1 MSTGS
6 VSSHS
11 HSEFD
16 YSVEEEEAEQPRQTR
31 SRSAASVSAGT
42 RRARPVAVS
51 TSSVAS
57 ASSTGSQ
64 REKLPANVE
73 KQLLADIQLAGGIK
87 DFDYTENQ
95 GLAKLLDNPERVNLY
110 GNRGDP
116 IRRRISHR
124 VQHLKRRTVPQW
136 NRILDRVFNGDPP
149 KIGVPHQASQQ
160 APPPPPPPPRSISAT
175 SKSVSRPPPTPPSR
189 SKRDPRN
196 VPREIN
202 TSSTPPIVSPLGKSV
217 AKMAPTKYRTYLY
230 LVCLAPS

>member
-16 YSVEEEEAEQPRQTR
+16 CSVEEEEEEQPRQTR

-64 REKLPANVE
+64 REKLPENAE
-73 KQLLADIQLAGGIK
+73 KQLLANIQLAGGIK
-87 DFDYTENQ
+87 DFDCTKNQ

-116 IRRRISHR
+116 I
-124 VQHLKRRTVPQW
+124 
-136 NRILDRVFNGDPP
+136 
-149 KIGVPHQASQQ
+149 
-160 APPPPPPPPRSISAT
+160 
-175 SKSVSRPPPTPPSR
+175 
-189 SKRDPRN
+189 
-196 VPREIN
+196 
-202 TSSTPPIVSPLGKSV
+202 
-217 AKMAPTKYRTYLY
+217 
-230 LVCLAPS
+230 